1 MKAYVWLAVSIVS
14 ETIGTVM
21 LKISEGFTV
30 ITPSI
35 GVVVSYALSF
45 YLLSLCLT
53 YLPLSLAYAIWA
65 GTGTALTAIAGILIW
80 DEAATLLK
88 GIGILLIIAGVILLN
103 MKDLK
108 QRKRTAS

>member
-1 MKAYVWLAVSIVS
+1 

-30 ITPSI
+30 IAPSI
-35 GVVVSYALSF
+35 EVVVSYALSF

-53 YLPLSLAYAIWA
+53 FLPLSLAYAFWA
-65 GTGTALTAIAGILIW
+65 GTWTALTAIAGILIW
-80 DEAATLLK
+80 DEAATFLK
-88 GIGILLIIAGVILLN
+88 GIDIILIIAGIILLN

-108 QRKRTAS
+108 QRKKTV